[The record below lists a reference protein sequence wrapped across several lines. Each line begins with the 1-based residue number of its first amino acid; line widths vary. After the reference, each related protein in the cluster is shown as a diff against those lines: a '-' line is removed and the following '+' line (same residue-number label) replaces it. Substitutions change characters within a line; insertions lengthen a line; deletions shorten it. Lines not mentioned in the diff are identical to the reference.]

1 MRPTATSARTPAMN
15 ITQHTDYALRVLMYL
30 GAVPER
36 RVTIK
41 EVAERFDISRSH
53 LMKIV
58 TELVA
63 KGFVDGARGKGGGLR
78 LARAA
83 SEIGLGDV
91 VRQLEPS
98 LALVECFGTQ
108 SHCVLD
114 PACRLKGAL
123 DSALQAFLAALDR
136 VSLADLVASGDSR
149 GALHHRMTVGL
160 RFVGAQS
167 RGRVLRALLATHSPQ
182 GGWAMLIYVML

>member
-1 MRPTATSARTPAMN
+1 MAPTATPLHALPMN

-30 GAVPER
+30 GAIPER

-108 SHCVLD
+108 SHCLLD

-123 DSALQAFLAALDR
+123 DGALQAFLAALDR
-136 VSLADLVASGDSR
+136 VSLADLVGSDAR
-149 GALHHRMTVGL
+149 LHAALGLQAAVRATVPITI
-160 RFVGAQS
+160 VHPPA
-167 RGRVLRALLATHSPQ
+167 GRERR
-182 GGWAMLIYVML
+182 

>member
-1 MRPTATSARTPAMN
+1 MAATATPLHALPMN

-108 SHCVLD
+108 SHCLLD

-123 DSALQAFLAALDR
+123 DGALQAFLAAL
-136 VSLADLVASGDSR
+136 S
-149 GALHHRMTVGL
+149 VGT
-160 RFVGAQS
+160 Q
-167 RGRVLRALLATHSPQ
+167 
-182 GGWAMLIYVML
+182 

>member
-1 MRPTATSARTPAMN
+1 MNLLRASMHSAVTVLHTLPMN

-30 GAVPER
+30 GACPGR

-63 KGFVDGARGKGGGLR
+63 KGFVDGARGKGGGLK
-78 LARAA
+78 LARAS
-83 SEIGLGDV
+83 SEIGVGDV

-108 SHCVLD
+108 SHCLLD
-114 PACRLKGAL
+114 SACRLRGAL
-123 DSALQAFLAALDR
+123 DVALQAFLAALDR
-136 VSLADLVASGDSR
+136 VSLADLVGNDAR
-149 GALHHRMTVGL
+149 LHEVLGL
-160 RFVGAQS
+160 EPP
-167 RGRVLRALLATHSPQ
+167 GRHPLPVTIMRQVVRAKER
-182 GGWAMLIYVML
+182 

>member
-63 KGFVDGARGKGGGLR
+63 KGFVDGARAKGGGLR
-78 LARAA
+78 LERAA

-91 VRQLEPS
+91 DRAGRRPPPVR
-98 LALVECFGTQ
+98 G
-108 SHCVLD
+108 
-114 PACRLKGAL
+114 
-123 DSALQAFLAALDR
+123 
-136 VSLADLVASGDSR
+136 
-149 GALHHRMTVGL
+149 
-160 RFVGAQS
+160 
-167 RGRVLRALLATHSPQ
+167 
-182 GGWAMLIYVML
+182 

>member
-1 MRPTATSARTPAMN
+1 MRPTATSACTPAMN

-98 LALVECFGTQ
+98 LALVECFGTR
-108 SHCVLD
+108 SHCLLD

-123 DSALQAFLAALDR
+123 DGALQAFLAALDR
-136 VSLADLVASGDSR
+136 VSLADLVGSDAR
-149 GALHHRMTVGL
+149 LHEVLGL
-160 RFVGAQS
+160 EPPGHQPLPVTI
-167 RGRVLRALLATHSPQ
+167 LLQVA
-182 GGWAMLIYVML
+182 GGEER

>member
-1 MRPTATSARTPAMN
+1 MAATATPLHALPMN

-98 LALVECFGTQ
+98 LALVECFGTR
-108 SHCVLD
+108 SHCLLD

-123 DSALQAFLAALDR
+123 DGALQAFLAAVDR
-136 VSLADLVASGDSR
+136 VSLADLVGTDAR
-149 GALHHRMTVGL
+149 LHAVLGL
-160 RFVGAQS
+160 EPT
-167 RGRVLRALLATHSPQ
+167 GRKPMQVTILRQVA
-182 GGWAMLIYVML
+182 GGEER

>member
-1 MRPTATSARTPAMN
+1 MRPTATPLRTLAMN

-30 GAVPER
+30 GACPER

-78 LARAA
+78 LARAP

-91 VRQLEPS
+91 VRQVEPS

-114 PACRLKGAL
+114 PVCRLKGAL
-123 DSALQAFLAALDR
+123 DGALQAFLAALDR
-136 VSLADLVASGDSR
+136 VSLADLVGSDAR
-149 GALHHRMTVGL
+149 LHAVLGL
-160 RFVGAQS
+160 EPP
-167 RGRVLRALLATHSPQ
+167 GRDPLPVTILRQVAGTK
-182 GGWAMLIYVML
+182 GR

>member
-1 MRPTATSARTPAMN
+1 MN

-30 GAVPER
+30 GACPER

-78 LARAA
+78 LARVTA
-83 SEIGLGDV
+83 EIGIGDV

-98 LALVECFGTQ
+98 LELVECFGKQ

-123 DSALQAFLAALDR
+123 DAALQAFLAALDR
-136 VSLADLVASGDSR
+136 VSLADLVGSDTR
-149 GALHHRMTVGL
+149 L
-160 RFVGAQS
+160 REVLDLQPARSQPVPVTIM
-167 RGRVLRALLATHSPQ
+167 RPVARAKGR
-182 GGWAMLIYVML
+182 